1 MKQIYQQTPEEIL
14 KYVNSR
20 ESGLTGKEVKK
31 AREIYGWN
39 ELAEGKRKSIP
50 QIFFE
55 QYRDFLVLI
64 LIASAIISGV
74 LGDMESALVI
84 LIVITINAI
93 LGTVQTIKAEQ
104 SLQSRPGGQSIA
116 RRHSRSASGK
126 GAGHRGYHL
135 A

>member
-1 MKQIYQQTPEEIL
+1 MKQIYQQTPEEVL
-14 KYVNSR
+14 KHVNSR
-20 ESGLTGKEVKK
+20 ESGLTGEEVKK

-39 ELAEGKRKSIP
+39 ELAEGKKKSIP

-64 LIASAIISGV
+64 LIVSTIISSV

-104 SLQSRPGGQSIA
+104 SL
-116 RRHSRSASGK
+116 
-126 GAGHRGYHL
+126 
-135 A
+135 